1 MGAEGDPRAARF
13 ALDGRFRAG
22 LLSAL
27 QNNNREDHM
36 AFQTVAKIA
45 DIQPGTMKS
54 VAANGKK
61 LLVAHVDGAFYAMQ
75 QRCPHLGGNLSR
87 GRLEGKTVTCPLHK
101 ATFDLTTGEVIDVA
115 HLLFLKFKTK
125 QAATY
130 PVKIDG
136 DSVMVDV

>member
-1 MGAEGDPRAARF
+1 
-13 ALDGRFRAG
+13 
-22 LLSAL
+22 
-27 QNNNREDHM
+27 M